1 VFFSLI
7 VFLLFLLQFI
17 YLPAGASY
25 FEIPKVYAAEGAIFL
40 LLLQKILFGKFQLK
54 KQRISMLICLGCIV
68 LLSVF
73 HLLFSQTPYTFFGN
87 QFRMQGT
94 FTLWLLIIFAILS
107 SFESLKRLSPFFV
120 FFVIVVQFILAFFVN
135 SGSLARAVGSLG
147 EPNSLAGEM
156 IFLWPFIFFAMSKTK
171 FRRFAL
177 VIVFCFV
184 GITLLLSGSRS
195 GMIAFALQILLV
207 GLMKL
212 THFSLRKITIL
223 CLTLLV
229 LCYTFPLFEQG
240 SLYENRGEVWTT
252 ALVAGFTHPLFG
264 TGFGN
269 TEVFLHQA
277 TLKLHNHLQGYYVD
291 SSHNIFLDWFVEGG
305 IVGLGLFASLLF
317 QTFSRFVTAKQERNL
332 VLLLG
337 LTAGL
342 SFNPVSIV
350 LLIAFWWLIGQG
362 MVNDGKKVS
371 L

>member
-1 VFFSLI
+1 
-7 VFLLFLLQFI
+7 
-17 YLPAGASY
+17 
-25 FEIPKVYAAEGAIFL
+25 
-40 LLLQKILFGKFQLK
+40 
-54 KQRISMLICLGCIV
+54 
-68 LLSVF
+68 
-73 HLLFSQTPYTFFGN
+73 
-87 QFRMQGT
+87 
-94 FTLWLLIIFAILS
+94 
-107 SFESLKRLSPFFV
+107 
-120 FFVIVVQFILAFFVN
+120 
-135 SGSLARAVGSLG
+135 
-147 EPNSLAGEM
+147 
-156 IFLWPFIFFAMSKTK
+156 
-171 FRRFAL
+171 
-177 VIVFCFV
+177 
-184 GITLLLSGSRS
+184 
-195 GMIAFALQILLV
+195 
-207 GLMKL
+207 
-212 THFSLRKITIL
+212 
-223 CLTLLV
+223 
-229 LCYTFPLFEQG
+229 LFEQG

-362 MVNDGKKVS
+362 MVR
-371 L
+371 